1 MIASF
6 VLLAQSRTPGD
17 CILTGLCNVVP
28 EVGPSVPAGV
38 MYLAVG
44 MVIAGTI
51 GWRRARRQPPEPD
64 TPAS

>member
-1 MIASF
+1 MLALSI
-6 VLLAQSRTPGD
+6 LAQAGTPGD

-28 EVGPSVPAGV
+28 EAAPPVPAGV

-51 GWRRARRQPPEPD
+51 GWRRARRER
-64 TPAS
+64 PASDPPAS

>member
-1 MIASF
+1 MYVLS
-6 VLLAQSRTPGD
+6 LLAQAGTPGD

-28 EVGPSVPAGV
+28 EAGPPVPAGV

-51 GWRRARRQPPEPD
+51 GWRRARRQPESNP
-64 TPAS
+64 PAS

>member
-1 MIASF
+1 MHVIS
-6 VLLAQSRTPGD
+6 LLAQAGTPGD
-17 CILTGLCNVVP
+17 CILSGLCGVVP
-28 EVGPSVPAGV
+28 EAAPAIPAGV

-51 GWRRARRQPPEPD
+51 GWRRARRERPEQD